1 MIFIYVLL
9 AILLFGLLVAVHEFG
24 HFITA
29 KLSGVRVNEFAI
41 GMGPAILKKQIGET
55 VYALRT
61 LPFGGFCAMEGE
73 DSESSDPRAFS
84 SRPVLYRIA
93 IVLAGSIM
101 NLISGFLVLSILFA
115 PVKQWYTPTV
125 ADIGERTE
133 VTGDFLRSG
142 DTIKSVDGYNVY
154 IYGDIFVGL
163 SRGGDENSAYD
174 IEVLRDGERVLLKG
188 VRLRTYDGTES
199 SADDGKGI
207 SFVVEDTSFSG
218 KIKYIFQNG
227 INLIRLVKVGL
238 GDLISGSVSSDDL
251 SGPIGIGKMM
261 ADTAKN
267 DISSLLYLLAF
278 ISINLGVMNL
288 LPLPALDGGRF
299 VFLLFELV
307 FRHPVPPKYEGYV
320 HAAGLALLMLLMA
333 FVTYNDIVKIFFK

>member
-41 GMGPAILKKQIGET
+41 GMGPAIVKKKVGET
-55 VYALRT
+55 VYALRV

-93 IVLAGSIM
+93 IVLAGSVM
-101 NLISGFLVLSILFA
+101 NLISGFLVLAILFA

-125 ADIGERTE
+125 ADIGEKTE
-133 VTGDFLRSG
+133 ITGDFLRPG
-142 DTIKSVDGYNVY
+142 DTLKSVDGYNVY
-154 IYGDIFVGL
+154 IYSDIFVGL
-163 SRGGDENSAYD
+163 SRGGDENGAYD
-174 IEVLRDGERVLLKG
+174 IEVLRDGEKVLLKD
-188 VRLRTYDGTES
+188 VKLRAHNSTE
-199 SADDGKGI
+199 SADDKEKGV
-207 SFVVEDTSFSG
+207 SFVVEDTSFFG
-218 KIKYIFQNG
+218 KIKYVFQNG
-227 INLIRLVKVGL
+227 VNLIRLVKVGL
-238 GDLISGSVSSDDL
+238 VDLISGNVSGDEL

-261 ADTAKN
+261 ADTAKS

-288 LPLPALDGGRF
+288 LPLPALDGGRL
-299 VFLLFELV
+299 VFLVFELV
-307 FRHPVPPKYEGYV
+307 LRRPVSPKYEGYV
-320 HAAGLALLMLLMA
+320 HAAGLAFLMLLMA